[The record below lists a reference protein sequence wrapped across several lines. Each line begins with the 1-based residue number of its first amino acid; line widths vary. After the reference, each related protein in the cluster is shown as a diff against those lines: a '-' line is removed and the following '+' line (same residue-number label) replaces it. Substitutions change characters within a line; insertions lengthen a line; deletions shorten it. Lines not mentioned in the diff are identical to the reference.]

1 MSNRAE
7 QKALKETSQLL
18 RGFATRSG
26 EGGQPG
32 WMGVEETN
40 RKKEKTYRGA
50 YPLL

>member
-26 EGGQPG
+26 EGGATRVDGGRGNKQ
-32 WMGVEETN
+32 
-40 RKKEKTYRGA
+40 EKRED
-50 YPLL
+50 L